1 MALRYADVGTDGVVA
16 TAFQEKVATHAKYY
30 EAVADQLRLTDFN
43 PLTVDWTSPVAW
55 GNNPETCKA
64 DDMSDSSGCMMPLA
78 AGLCARPPPRQLRAY
93 HPAPTTCP
101 A

>member
-1 MALRYADVGTDGVVA
+1 MALLVGAGLEGFKA
-16 TAFQEKVATHAKYY
+16 SAFQEKVALHASYY
-30 EAVADQLRLTDFN
+30 NDLATQLRLTDFN
-43 PLTVDWTSPVAW
+43 PLTVDWTSPVGW
-55 GNNPETCKA
+55 GNNPATCKA

-78 AGLCARPPPRQLRAY
+78 AGLCARPPPRQLRAN

>member
-1 MALRYADVGTDGVVA
+1 MASYVGEGTDGFVA
-16 TAFQEKVATHAKYY
+16 TAFQEKVKEHAGYY
-30 EAVADQLRLTDFN
+30 QAVANQLRLTDFN

>member
-1 MALRYADVGTDGVVA
+1 MALLVGAGLEGFKA
-16 TAFQEKVATHAKYY
+16 SAFQEKVALHASYY
-30 EAVADQLRLTDFN
+30 NDLVTQLRLTDFN